1 MSTFQE
7 KKNSNGKHFFT
18 SFSMLS
24 NYKCSKRFLSKLKYQ
39 KLTLEHINMKMK
51 IAKPCHRLKIQNYK
65 VWRQKNGGIW

>member
-1 MSTFQE
+1 
-7 KKNSNGKHFFT
+7 
-18 SFSMLS
+18 MLS